1 MIIVELPWRPSDLWQ
16 VIGRLDRSGQ
26 KNSPNIKYLLSDD
39 TIDMEMW
46 EMLQAKEEVISAV
59 NKGVDL
65 KKSDSGMRAVMK
77 KLKQKKKSS

>member
-1 MIIVELPWRPSDLWQ
+1 MWQ

-26 KNSPNIKYLLSDD
+26 TISPNIKYLLSGD

-46 EMLQAKEEVISAV
+46 DMLQAKEEVISAV
-59 NKGVDL
+59 NKGVDV

-77 KLKQKKKSS
+77 KLRKKGKKK